1 MLIRLSILLATCALS
16 LTAEVAVEEKNDD
29 NPFPK
34 WLIEVGSHVNESDT
48 AIYSTRRPR
57 VTGKV
62 KGGTICLNTEECGVG
77 KCCLR
82 RGKDPR
88 RKCRRYQRIGQ
99 RCTDDQMM
107 GGYYQ
112 NYCPCNRHS
121 ICAVVGHVLKCVKRQ
136 PIQRPQ
142 GPRPTTPPQEE
153 KESKES
159 EEIST
164 RPGAPPKN
172 PSFNQTKLE
181 FPEIPEFFKTFGTSE
196 SSLFGNEEGG
206 GGGEGGEGGEEEGEE
221 EEEAGKHGDDLP
233 EDIVPGGGG
242 KQREEPP
249 EESKEAEGPE
259 APPVSSQGS
268 GGRRAQRLAYH
279 VPGGGAGGVRTGH
292 LRPLTRDSAVLTG
305 LPGDPNVPSLPP
317 PPMATTGSGE
327 RGAP

>member
-1 MLIRLSILLATCALS
+1 MLLRLSVLLAACALS
-16 LTAEVAVEEKNDD
+16 MTAEVAINDKNEED
-29 NPFPK
+29 PFPK
-34 WLIEVGSHVNESDT
+34 WLIEMGSRVNESDT

-121 ICAVVGHVLKCVKRQ
+121 ICMVAGHVLKCVKKQ
-136 PIQRPQ
+136 PTQRPGPR
-142 GPRPTTPPQEE
+142 GPRPATPPQEE

-159 EEIST
+159 EEISN

-172 PSFNQTKLE
+172 PAFNQTKLE

-196 SSLFGNEEGG
+196 SSPFPNE
-206 GGGEGGEGGEEEGEE
+206 GGGEGEGEGGEEGEE
-221 EEEAGKHGDDLP
+221 EGEEAGKHGDDLP
-233 EDIVPGGGG
+233 EDITPHG
-242 KQREEPP
+242 QPLPEEPP
-249 EESKEAEGPE
+249 EESAENDR
-259 APPVSSQGS
+259 APTAMKPKPAQGS
-268 GGRRAQRLAYH
+268 GSLTPGGGRGRRAGPQ
-279 VPGGGAGGVRTGH
+279 V
-292 LRPLTRDSAVLTG
+292 G
-305 LPGDPNVPSLPP
+305 LPGENNVPRLPP
-317 PPMATTGSGE
+317 SPMQPAGSD
-327 RGAP
+327 

>member
-1 MLIRLSILLATCALS
+1 MLLRLSFLLATCALS
-16 LTAEVAVEEKNDD
+16 MTAEVAINDRNED
-29 NPFPK
+29 DPFPK
-34 WLIEVGSHVNESDT
+34 WLIDMGSTVNESDT

-121 ICAVVGHVLKCVKRQ
+121 ICTVVGHVLKCVKKQ
-136 PIQRPQ
+136 PIHRPGPR
-142 GPRPTTPPQEE
+142 GPRPATPPQEE

-159 EEIST
+159 EEISN

-172 PSFNQTKLE
+172 PTFNQTKLE

-196 SSLFGNEEGG
+196 SSLFPNE
-206 GGGEGGEGGEEEGEE
+206 GGGEGEGEEGGEEGEE
-221 EEEAGKHGDDLP
+221 EGEEAGKHGDDLP
-233 EDIVPGGGG
+233 EDITPQG
-242 KQREEPP
+242 QPLPEEPP
-249 EESKEAEGPE
+249 EESTENEG
-259 APPVSSQGS
+259 APTVTKPSPAQGSHSPALS
-268 GGRRAQRLAYH
+268 GGRRLSGPVNHGPRASPQE
-279 VPGGGAGGVRTGH
+279 
-292 LRPLTRDSAVLTG
+292 G
-305 LPGDPNVPSLPP
+305 LPGANNVPHLPP
-317 PPMATTGSGE
+317 SPLQPAGSD
-327 RGAP
+327 

>member
-1 MLIRLSILLATCALS
+1 MLIRLSILLATCVLS
-16 LTAEVAVEEKNDD
+16 LTAEVSVDEKNDD

-34 WLIEVGSHVNESDT
+34 WLIDVGGSVNESDT

-62 KGGTICLNTEECGVG
+62 RGGTICLNTEECGVG

-88 RKCRRYQRIGQ
+88 RKCRRFQRIGQ

-121 ICAVVGHVLKCVKRQ
+121 VCAVVGHVLKCVKRQ
-136 PIQRPQ
+136 PIQRPTTR
-142 GPRPTTPPQEE
+142 GPRPQTPPQEE

-172 PSFNQTKLE
+172 PTFNQTKLE

-196 SSLFGNEEGG
+196 TSLFPNEGEGGGEEGG
-206 GGGEGGEGGEEEGEE
+206 GEEGEE
-221 EEEAGKHGDDLP
+221 EGEEAGKHGDDLP
-233 EDIVPGGGG
+233 EDIVPQRGGTVGA
-242 KQREEPP
+242 QEPP
-249 EESKEAEGPE
+249 EESNENDVFAAG
-259 APPVSSQGS
+259 STRGS
-268 GGRRAQRLAYH
+268 GARGAQQPSSH
-279 VPGGGAGGVRTGH
+279 VSRGSRGNQIHPTHSRVGPAI
-292 LRPLTRDSAVLTG
+292 AAG
-305 LPGDPNVPSLPP
+305 LPGENDIPVLPP
-317 PPMATTGSGE
+317 
-327 RGAP
+327 APV